1 MTYNAGRLA
10 IEYSEV
16 VSQSTTA
23 VPRKRLT
30 RVLRQVFF
38 GALFL
43 FTVTGAVADSSTSE
57 YQVKAAFLYN
67 FSRFVVWPSGS
78 FAHSSSPLV
87 IGVVGQ
93 DPFGS
98 SLDKVTD
105 GKTVDGRNIVIRRFR
120 RVSDIEQCHV
130 LFVSDSERERL
141 PRILD
146 RVENR
151 GTLTVSEIDGFIA
164 RGGMINFAVESKKV
178 RFDINSGAA
187 ERARLRISAK
197 LLQLARTV
205 KRS

>member
-1 MTYNAGRLA
+1 MFL
-10 IEYSEV
+10 SM
-16 VSQSTTA
+16 
-23 VPRKRLT
+23 LC
-30 RVLRQVFF
+30 L
-38 GALFL
+38 L
-43 FTVTGAVADSSTSE
+43 FTTVGAFAVSTPSE

-67 FSRFVVWPSGS
+67 FSRFVDWPSGS
-78 FAHSSSPLV
+78 FAQSGSPFV

-105 GKTVDGRNIVIRRFR
+105 GKTVDGRNIIIRRFR
-120 RVSDIEQCHV
+120 RVSDMEHCHI
-130 LFVSDSERERL
+130 LFISDSERERL

-146 RVENR
+146 RIENKA
-151 GTLTVSEIDGFIA
+151 TLTVSEIDGFIA

-178 RFDINSGAA
+178 RFDINSDAA
-187 ERARLRISAK
+187 ERARIRISAK